1 MKHVLYEP
9 QPGDIGLVPM
19 SGKGG
24 RGIKVGQWLAGDGW
38 TDYQHAF
45 VYVGAA
51 GDRYQGQWV
60 IEAMP
65 GGARLAR
72 FDRYDVGRIVWLRCP
87 PAYRAAVAAVAATYI
102 GVPYSF
108 ADYGAL
114 ALHRFRIPAP
124 HLRRFIDSRKSMIC
138 SQLCDRAA
146 ARGGWHIF
154 DDGRWSGYVTPG
166 DLGKAARLQPPGGY
180 VERVKVSR

>member
-1 MKHVLYEP
+1 MNTYAPH
-9 QPGDIGLVPM
+9 PGDIGLVPM
-19 SGKGG
+19 SGRVG
-24 RGIKVGQWLAGDGW
+24 RSIRFGQWLAGDGW

-45 VYVGAA
+45 VCA
-51 GDRYQGQWV
+51 GWLGVADGKPDMRI

-65 GGARLAR
+65 GGALNSSLT
-72 FDRYDVGRIVWLRCP
+72 RYDADEITWLRCP
-87 PAYRAAVAAVAATYI
+87 PEYRASVAAVAARLV

-108 ADYGAL
+108 TDYGAL

-154 DDGRWSGYVTPG
+154 DDGRWSGYVTPN
-166 DLGKAARLQPPGGY
+166 DLGKAARMQRPGGY